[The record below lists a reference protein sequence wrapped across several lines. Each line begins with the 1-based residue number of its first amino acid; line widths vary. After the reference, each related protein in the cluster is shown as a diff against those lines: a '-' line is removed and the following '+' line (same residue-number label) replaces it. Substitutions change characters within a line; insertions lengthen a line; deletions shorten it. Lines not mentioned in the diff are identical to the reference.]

1 MRLNENFKVQLLN
14 DIEECKIALSSK
26 NNKDIFEK
34 MKAKY
39 SILDKD
45 FSKSIPNYAHTIGDC
60 CYNQE
65 IKAVLTI
72 LETYSLAG
80 CIPVDEVEIETDKES
95 HKEKKPIIFLSHC
108 SKNKEYA
115 DILRQ
120 FIINLGV
127 KNNQLIYT
135 SHPLNKIPLDE
146 NIYDYLRKQFNNDL
160 FVIELLSEEYFNSP
174 ACLNE
179 MGAAWVTKSDYT
191 NVFLPDF
198 DFNSEKYHN
207 CAIDESKMGIVLRPD
222 NNLKVSL
229 YELKEKIAKI
239 FNLVISETEV
249 QYYIEEFFKA
259 LETVLN
265 EEDWICQII

>member
-1 MRLNENFKVQLLN
+1 MRLNEDFKVQLLK
-14 DIEECKIALSSK
+14 DIEECKNAL
-26 NNKDIFEK
+26 NNKDNKDTFEK
-34 MKAKY
+34 MEAKY
-39 SILDKD
+39 SLLDKA
-45 FSKSIPNYAHTIGDC
+45 FSKSIPKYAHAIGNC

-65 IKAVLTI
+65 IKAIVTV

-80 CIPVDEVEIETDKES
+80 SIPIDEVEIETDKES
-95 HKEKKPIIFLSHC
+95 HEEVKPIIFLSHC

-115 DILRQ
+115 DILRK

-127 KNNQLIYT
+127 KNNQLVYT

-146 NIYDYLRKQFNNDL
+146 NIYDYLRKQFNNEL

-191 NVFLPDF
+191 NVFVPNF
-198 DFNSEKYHN
+198 DFNNEKYHN

-222 NNLKVSL
+222 DNLKVSL

-239 FNLVISETEV
+239 FNLVVDETEV
-249 QYYIEEFFKA
+249 QYFVEEFIKA
-259 LETVLN
+259 IEGVSN
-265 EEDWICQII
+265 EEDWVCQII